1 MEVYTGSSD
10 NTVLVWSA
18 INNEVSARIK
28 ATINTFK
35 IYMYMYYMYFM
46 VDYVY
51 SILPLP
57 FLLNALQLHYFRLME
72 FQRSQDRQQFI
83 MTHGVM
89 RTDDTLLFAIL

>member
-1 MEVYTGSSD
+1 
-10 NTVLVWSA
+10 
-18 INNEVSARIK
+18 
-28 ATINTFK
+28 
-35 IYMYMYYMYFM
+35 MYSWYYMYFM
-46 VDYVY
+46 VDCVY
-51 SILPLP
+51 STVPLP